1 MHTTYVFGHKVPD
14 TDSVCA
20 SISMAYL
27 QNALNIKTEPRVLGE
42 LNKETKFALDYFG
55 FPEPK
60 FLNDVKV
67 KIKDMQYS
75 KNIMIEE
82 HVSIGEAYNLMSKQE
97 VTGFPLV
104 DKNKKLNGYINVKEI
119 AKYLIE
125 GDVTELDTSY
135 DNILSTLNAF
145 EVLRFDNEIKGVIIA
160 AAYKSE
166 TFLNRI
172 TLREDNILIVG
183 DRYRIQEYAI
193 KSKIKLLLLVNNV
206 MLPDDLLE
214 IAKRNKVNVIR
225 IPMGT
230 FRTSNRIK
238 LCNYVRKVN
247 INSKPIT
254 FDISDYRDDFLE
266 ISSKY
271 GHTNYPIVDKKGTC
285 LGMLRLVD
293 ANKYHR
299 REVILVDHNQR
310 SQTVDGIDEAD
321 VLEVIDHHNLG
332 TIGTNYPINVRC
344 MPVGCTCTII
354 YRLFR
359 ENKIDIPKD
368 IAGIMLSAIL
378 SDTLI
383 FKSPTTTDLDIDVA
397 NKLAKI
403 AEVDVEEYGYAM
415 FKAGSSIAG
424 MSMED
429 IINGDIKS
437 FKLGDSSM
445 SISQINTMDIDEL
458 LSKKT
463 DIVSSLNTMCN
474 IGNYKVSLFFVTD
487 IIKKGSYLFYNEGS
501 SEILK
506 DAYGLNEIKQG
517 IYLDGMVSRKKQL
530 LPPLLDLYERR

>member
-27 QNALNIKTEPRVLGE
+27 ENALNNKAEPRVLGE
-42 LNKETKFALDYFG
+42 LNKETKFALEYFG
-55 FPEPK
+55 LPEPK

-67 KIKDMQYS
+67 KIKDMQFN
-75 KNIMIEE
+75 KNAMIEE
-82 HVSIGEAYNLMSKQE
+82 DSSIGEAYRLLSEQGL
-97 VTGFPLV
+97 TGFPLV
-104 DKNKKLNGYINVKEI
+104 DKDKKLTGYINVKEI

-125 GDVTELDTSY
+125 GDVTQLDTSY
-135 DNILSTLNAF
+135 DNILSTMNAT
-145 EVLRFDNEIKGVIIA
+145 EVLRFDDEIKGVIIA

-172 TLREDNILIVG
+172 TLKNDNILIVG
-183 DRYRIQEYAI
+183 DRYKIQEYAI
-193 KSKIKLLLLVNNV
+193 TSKIKLLLLVNNV
-206 MLPDDLLE
+206 SLPDDLLE
-214 IAKRNKVNVIR
+214 IAKKNKVNVIR

-238 LCNYVRKVN
+238 LCNYVRLVN
-247 INSKPIT
+247 INSKPIS
-254 FDISDYRDDFLE
+254 FDILDYRDDFLE
-266 ISSKY
+266 VSSKY
-271 GHTNYPIVDKKGTC
+271 GHTNYPIVDKRGKC

-293 ANKYHR
+293 ANKYNKR
-299 REVILVDHNQR
+299 NVILVDHNQQ
-310 SQTVDGIDEAD
+310 SQTVDGIEEAE

-332 TIGTNYPINVRC
+332 TIGTSYPINVRC

-359 ENKIDIPKD
+359 ENKVDIPRD

-397 NKLAKI
+397 KKLADI
-403 AEVDVEEYGYAM
+403 AQVDLEEYGYAM
-415 FKAGSSIAG
+415 FKAGSSTAG

-429 IINGDIKS
+429 ILNNDIKS
-437 FKLGDSSM
+437 FKIADSSM

-458 LSKKT
+458 LSKKSE
-463 DIVSSLNTMCN
+463 ILASLNTMCN
-474 IGNYKVSLFFVTD
+474 LGNYKVSLFFVTD

-501 SEILK
+501 KEFLK
-506 DAYGLNEIKQG
+506 EAYGLDNIEEG
-517 IYLDGMVSRKKQL
+517 IYLDGMVSRKKQM
-530 LPPLLDLYERR
+530 LPPLLELYERR